1 MNRLEHL
8 LTSVGE
14 ECNEIGQRA
23 SKAARF
29 GLLEVQPGQDL
40 DNLRRMM
47 GEFAD
52 LCGAIELLHSEP
64 IMGEDQNAR
73 LEYLIA
79 QLRPQID
86 AKKAKLE
93 KYLLYA
99 ASVGTLTAALPAA
112 PVYGRLIGRCAEG
125 QCAHDDPSWCERAD

>member
-93 KYLLYA
+93 KFLLY
-99 ASVGTLTAALPAA
+99 SEKLGTLTP
-112 PVYGRLIGRCAEG
+112 
-125 QCAHDDPSWCERAD
+125 